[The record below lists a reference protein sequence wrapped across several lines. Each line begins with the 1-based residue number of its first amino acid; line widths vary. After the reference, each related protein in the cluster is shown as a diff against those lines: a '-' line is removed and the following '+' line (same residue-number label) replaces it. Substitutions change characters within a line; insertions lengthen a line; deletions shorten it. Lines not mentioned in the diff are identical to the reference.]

1 MLENKYLHTIVE
13 VNKQNKYNHLITNCI
28 KKGDKVA
35 LTLKNGK
42 NKQQYI
48 EGICIKMKNHIHN
61 PAITIKYK
69 LSGTLIEQR
78 IPLTLT
84 DVQKI
89 ERL

>member
-1 MLENKYLHTIVE
+1 MLE
-13 VNKQNKYNHLITNCI
+13 NKYNHLITELNTKNTHTVKTYI

-35 LTLKNGK
+35 ITLKNGK

-48 EGICIKMKNHIHN
+48 EGICMKIKKHIHN

-69 LSGTLIEQR
+69 LSGTIIEQR

-84 DVQKI
+84 EIQKI

>member
-1 MLENKYLHTIVE
+1 MLETKYIYKLAELQKISKTTTTL
-13 VNKQNKYNHLITNCI
+13 NQYI

-35 LTLKNGK
+35 VTMKNGK

-48 EGICIKMKNHIHN
+48 EGICMKFKKQIHN

-69 LSGTLIEQR
+69 LSGTIIEQR
-78 IPLTLT
+78 IPLTLV
-84 DVQKI
+84 DVLKI